1 MTRLQNAKNDL
12 VEALAALE
20 SAASQAIKASNEA
33 NTFASPSRVGAQT
46 AAGSDLSTLVDE
58 VSIIEAKLSEAVA
71 MIAKVDSGTVGS
83 GKPNGGDTQ

>member
-12 VEALAALE
+12 VAALAALE

-33 NTFASPSRVGAQT
+33 NTVASPSQMGTQT
-46 AAGSDLSTLVDE
+46 AAGSDLSSLVDE

-71 MIAKVDSGTVGS
+71 MIAKIDSGRVGS